1 MAAGLAAR
9 PLHQVDVLDGSGA
22 HLRAK
27 QASSE
32 SVESEVD
39 RIGQIQSTGGQNWSI
54 LNDFFSLGA
63 LRNEESSFPQKPPW

>member
-39 RIGQIQSTGGQNWSI
+39 RIGQIQSSGGQNWSI
-54 LNDFFSLGA
+54 LIN
-63 LRNEESSFPQKPPW
+63 